1 MNDLNDKNKGH
12 LDPYEEFIRSKEL
25 DPYES
30 LINISGDLN
39 SDKNKK
45 INKSLI

>member
-1 MNDLNDKNKGH
+1 MKKLNNKNKSH

-39 SDKNKK
+39 SDKKK
-45 INKSLI
+45 KL